1 MGPNS
6 WLNSGRC
13 GCQPKTASVSILH
26 GSCENKIGNFGCDAE
41 DLATSLASSWLLADN
56 SYYTAGGN
64 ASLPCGVTIAEAV
77 SSVPLRVIYTPLP
90 VIYIEL

>member
-1 MGPNS
+1 M
-6 WLNSGRC
+6 
-13 GCQPKTASVSILH
+13 H